1 MSSVPLTASSFA
13 DAIEHNDIVLL
24 DFWNNS
30 CAPCR
35 VFAPIFDAASELEPD
50 VFFGTIDTE
59 AEQELAAGFAIRSVP
74 TVAAYREGIMVYS
87 RPGVPSR
94 TELRRLIAT
103 IRDLDMQSIRQQL
116 AAS

>member
-1 MSSVPLTASSFA
+1 MPSVPLTASSFG
-13 DAIEHNDIVLL
+13 DVIEQNDIVAL

-35 VFAPIFDAASELEPD
+35 VFAPIFEAASDREPD
-50 VFFGTIDTE
+50 VFFGTINTE
-59 AEQELAAGFAIRSVP
+59 AEQELAGAFGIRSVP
-74 TVAAYREGIMVYS
+74 TVAIYREGIMVYS

-103 IRDLDMQSIRQQL
+103 IRDLDMQSIREKL